1 MRRTRPTGALA
12 LASGLLA
19 LALAAPVAA
28 AAPPATAADTSTTAT
43 VAATTTPSARDD
55 PTTPLDRPEVGP
67 GTSFVDV
74 REKLDG
80 YADPDWYAANV
91 PVVDLPDAHAEAVY
105 YYRWRVLKEHLRY
118 TEPGTGWVLTEFL
131 DCCGYAAPYQ
141 AINAAAGHQLAEGR
155 WLRDQRYLD
164 DYEDYWLTGPG
175 QIEPA
180 QNPEA
185 ADWAHQ
191 YSFWAVSAIVE
202 RAKVTGNLDRLRSLQ
217 PELETF
223 VEDWG
228 NQFDPEVGLYW
239 QTPEY
244 DAKESSPASYVTD
257 RDYAGRH
264 TFRPSI
270 NAYLYGDML
279 ALAEVATL
287 NGDEATASEYR
298 DRAAALR
305 EAVDTYLWDDEREF
319 FYDVVD
325 WENPDHER
333 LRDRLDVGF
342 VPWKFGLAA
351 PEQAVALDQLL
362 DPQGF
367 AAPYG
372 PTVTE
377 RRSPDF
383 WRSSDQGC
391 CKWDGPSWPFSTSL
405 TLDGV
410 ATALRD
416 DAAGDL
422 TRADYLQLFD
432 SYVRTQFRDGAPY
445 VAEAHHPDEDRWIYD
460 GNNHSE
466 DYLHSSYVDLVLQ
479 DVLGLQPQSDDS
491 LVLDPL
497 VPADWDWFAAENVPY
512 HGRNVTVLFDRD
524 GTRYGAGAGLRVFV
538 DGEQVLH
545 ADAAAVAEG
554 ADPVEVPVPSGDP
567 QRLPHAVNT
576 SANPLRHE
584 YPRPVASYTWRYDD
598 AWRTLDG
605 KVWYD
610 EVPQNTRWSNY
621 SSPNARDWLGVEF
634 GELTTIGDVR
644 FHGYQDADAVQP
656 AAAYEL
662 EYWDGAAWQVVPD
675 QTRAPE
681 QPVGNGLHRITF
693 PPIET
698 TSYRI
703 VLEAAPGRSVGVT
716 ELESW
721 SPVSRDVAARVEAA
735 EPAAGRTSR
744 VDVTVTSRE
753 DPVAGAEVAPDL
765 PDGWTAVAV
774 GPDGPVDLRAW
785 DRATR
790 SWDVTPGP
798 DAVPGSEARIGAVVR
813 WAGTDGPQETSATTT
828 ARLAFD
834 LAWYDDVV
842 LHDDFDTDSTAD
854 YTTLRPSAEALP
866 ALAAGDGTL
875 SATGD
880 ARYWGLSGHRTA
892 RATPSSVIVAEIG
905 AFSGQGTAED
915 SLFLGLAAADR
926 AYALAWFNH
935 TNVAAGLDYLGGA
948 GGSSPYFGIRG
959 YGPGD
964 RVALQVN
971 GARVDVFAEEDGA
984 WTWYGGT
991 TTGGALDTSD
1001 PDVLA
1006 GLLPTVG
1013 FRADRGTVSIASFE
1027 VRARSAAPVPQV
1039 DVTASPRCLA
1049 GTAYV
1054 AVRAAYV
1061 GTGGAGLGE
1070 PVDVELVTPFGT
1082 RTVTDVAPGA
1092 NAYQSFSTRAASAGA
1107 GQATARVTDA
1117 AGQVTEHTA
1126 PYPAIIC

>member
-1 MRRTRPTGALA
+1 MRRPRSTGALA
-12 LASGLLA
+12 LGSGLLA
-19 LALAAPVAA
+19 LALAAPVVA
-28 AAPPATAADTSTTAT
+28 AAPPAATAAPVTSTPG
-43 VAATTTPSARDD
+43 VPDD
-55 PTTPLDRPEVGP
+55 PTSAALDRPEVGP

-91 PVVDLPDAHAEAVY
+91 PVVDLPDADAEAVY

-191 YSFWAVSAIVE
+191 YSFWAVTAIVE

-223 VEDWG
+223 VEDWA
-228 NQFDPEVGLYW
+228 NQFDADLGLYW

-287 NGDEATASEYR
+287 NGDEATATEYR

-305 EAVDTYLWDDEREF
+305 AAVDTYLWDDERDF

-342 VPWKFGLAA
+342 VPWKFGLAS

-405 TLDGV
+405 MLDGV

-422 TRADYLQLFD
+422 TRVDYLDLFD
-432 SYVRTQFRDGAPY
+432 TYVRTQFRDGEPY

-479 DVLGLQPQSDDS
+479 DVLGLQPQSGDS

-524 GTRYGAGAGLRVFV
+524 GSRYGAGAGLRVYV

-545 ADAAAVAEG
+545 AAPDAVAEG
-554 ADPVEVPVPSGDP
+554 ADPVEVPVPGGEP
-567 QRLPHAVNT
+567 QRLAHAVNT
-576 SANPLRHE
+576 SANPLRNT

-598 AWRTLDG
+598 AWRALDG

-634 GELTTIGDVR
+634 AGPTQISDVR

-656 AAAYEL
+656 ATGYEL

-675 QTRAPE
+675 QTRVPE
-681 QPVGNGLHRITF
+681 RPVGNGLNRITF
-693 PPIET
+693 PPLET
-698 TSYRI
+698 TSYR
-703 VLEAAPGRSVGVT
+703 LTFDAAPGKSVGVT

-721 SPVSRDVAARVEAA
+721 SPVSRAVSVRVEAA
-735 EPAAGRTSR
+735 EPAVGSTSR
-744 VDVTVTSRE
+744 VDVTVSTRA
-753 DPVAGAEVAPDL
+753 DAVAGVEVSPDL
-765 PDGWTAVAV
+765 PAGWTAVAV
-774 GPDGPVDLRAW
+774 GEAGPLDLGAW

-790 SWDVTPGP
+790 SWDVAPGN

-813 WAGTDGPQETSATTT
+813 WASPGGAEEARGSTTT
-828 ARLAFD
+828 RLAFD
-834 LAWYDDVV
+834 PAWYDDVV
-842 LHDDFDTDSTAD
+842 LHDDFDADSAAD
-854 YTTLRPSAEALP
+854 YTTLRPSGEALP
-866 ALAAGDGTL
+866 AVAAGDGVL
-875 SATGD
+875 AASGD
-880 ARYWGLSGHRTA
+880 ARYWGLYGHRTA
-892 RATPSSVIVAEIG
+892 RATPSSVVIAEIG
-905 AFSGQGTAED
+905 AFSGAGTQED

-926 AYALAWFNH
+926 TYALAWFNH
-935 TNVAAGLDYLGGA
+935 TNVASGLDYVGGA
-948 GGSSPYFGIRG
+948 DGSSPYFGLRG

-964 RVALQVN
+964 RIALQVN
-971 GARVDVFAEEDGA
+971 GARVDVFAEEDGE

-1001 PDVLA
+1001 PHVLA

-1027 VRARSAAPVPQV
+1027 VRSRSTDVPTPQV
-1039 DVTASPRCLA
+1039 DVTAVPRCLA

-1054 AVRAAYV
+1054 AVRASYG
-1061 GTGGAGLGE
+1061 GTGGAGVGD
-1070 PVDVELVTPFGT
+1070 PVDVELVTPFGS
-1082 RTVTDVAPGA
+1082 RTVPGVAPGA
-1092 NAYQSFSTRAASAGA
+1092 NAYQSFSARAASLAAG
-1107 GQATARVTDA
+1107 TASVRVTDA
-1117 AGQVTEHTA
+1117 AGRVTEHAA
-1126 PYPAIIC
+1126 PFAAFTC

>member
-1 MRRTRPTGALA
+1 MRRPRSTGALA

-19 LALAAPVAA
+19 LALAAPAVAATPPAPA
-28 AAPPATAADTSTTAT
+28 AAPATSPG
-43 VAATTTPSARDD
+43 AATDD

-91 PVVDLPDAHAEAVY
+91 PVVDLPDADAEAVY

-191 YSFWAVSAIVE
+191 YSFWAVTAIVE
-202 RAKVTGNLDRLRSLQ
+202 RAKVTGNLDRLRALQ

-228 NQFDPEVGLYW
+228 NQFDADLGLYW

-244 DAKESSPASYVTD
+244 DAKESSPASYATD
-257 RDYAGRH
+257 REYAGRH

-287 NGDEATASEYR
+287 NGDEATATEYR

-305 EAVDTYLWDDEREF
+305 EAVDTYLWDDERAF

-342 VPWKFGLAA
+342 VPWKFGLAS
-351 PEQAVALDQLL
+351 PEHAVALDQLL

-383 WRSSDQGC
+383 WRSADQGC

-422 TRADYLQLFD
+422 TRADYLDLFD
-432 SYVRTQFRDGAPY
+432 SYVRTQFRDGEPY

-479 DVLGLQPQSDDS
+479 DLLGLQPQSDDS

-497 VPADWDWFAAENVPY
+497 VPAVWDWFAAENVPY

-524 GTRYGAGAGLRVFV
+524 GSRYGAGAGLRVYV

-545 ADAAAVAEG
+545 ADADAVAEG
-554 ADPVEVPVPSGDP
+554 ADPVEVPVPSGEP

-576 SANPLRHE
+576 SANPLRNA

-598 AWRTLDG
+598 AWRVLDG

-621 SSPNARDWLGVEF
+621 SSPNARDWVGVEF
-634 GELTTIGDVR
+634 AEPTTIGDVR

-656 AAAYEL
+656 AVGYEL

-675 QTRAPE
+675 QTRVPE
-681 QPVGNGLHRITF
+681 QPVGNGLNRITF
-693 PPIET
+693 PPLET
-698 TSYRI
+698 TSYR
-703 VLEAAPGRSVGVT
+703 VTFDAAPGKSVGVT

-721 SPVSRDVAARVEAA
+721 SPVSRAVSARVEAA
-735 EPAAGRTSR
+735 EPAVGRASR
-744 VDVTVTSRE
+744 VDVTVSTRA
-753 DPVAGAEVAPDL
+753 DAVADVEVAPDL
-765 PDGWTAVAV
+765 PAGWTAVAV
-774 GPDGPVDLRAW
+774 GAAGPVDLGAW

-790 SWDVTPGP
+790 SWDVTPGS
-798 DAVPGSEARIGAVVR
+798 DAVPGSEARVGAVVR
-813 WAGTDGPQETSATTT
+813 WGGSSAPEEARATTT
-828 ARLAFD
+828 TRLAFD
-834 LAWYDDVV
+834 PAWYDDVV
-842 LHDDFDTDSTAD
+842 LHDDFDADTTAD
-854 YTTLRPSAEALP
+854 WTTLQPSGEALP
-866 ALAAGDGTL
+866 AVSAGDGVL
-875 SATGD
+875 AATGD
-880 ARYWGLSGHRTA
+880 ARYWGLYGHRTA
-892 RATPSSVIVAEIG
+892 RATSSSVVVAEIG
-905 AFSGQGTAED
+905 AFSGAGTQED

-926 AYALAWFNH
+926 TYALAWFNH
-935 TNVAAGLDYLGGA
+935 TNVASGLDYVGGA
-948 GGSSPYFGIRG
+948 DGSSPYFGIRG

-964 RVALQVN
+964 RIALQVN

-1006 GLLPTVG
+1006 GLLPTIG

-1027 VRARSAAPVPQV
+1027 VRSRSAAAPAPQV
-1039 DVTASPRCLA
+1039 DVTAVPRCLA

-1061 GTGGAGLGE
+1061 GTGGVGAGE
-1070 PVDVELVTPFGT
+1070 PVDVELVTPYGS
-1082 RTVTDVAPGA
+1082 RTVAEVAPGG
-1092 NAYQSFSTRAASAGA
+1092 NAYQSFSARAASIPAGS
-1107 GQATARVTDA
+1107 ATVRVTDA
-1117 AGQVTEHTA
+1117 AGTVTEQAA
-1126 PYPAIIC
+1126 PFAALTC